1 MSLLTKPPFREKYGE
16 KGEET
21 TGFDKHLN
29 QTDMEYELDNLS
41 IPQFN

>member
-29 QTDMEYELDNLS
+29 QTDMEYELDNLT

>member
-1 MSLLTKPPFREKYGE
+1 MSLLTKPPLREKNGE